1 MIVRIARSTRMP
13 TLYSYYISKF
23 TDSTHEQI
31 KKARP
36 FSIYHRSMQEYEITP
51 EIYKQ
56 LNETVDQTIDMRRS
70 YPVFERNHAEKY
82 GYQQDAVDF
91 SHKTDSLFINFP
103 QGTGKTLTALKILE
117 SHNVNRALIICG
129 QGNLQEEWLKD
140 AHKHN
145 HTAQQLLIVGGDTG
159 VGNASKIKWL
169 KGRKDCRNE
178 VHLINIEALRAVAM
192 PLTLNELRYDC
203 IIVDEVQSAKGW
215 KAEQTKGVHELT
227 RYENQIR
234 IALSGTPVLNSP
246 LEFFSLLKFL
256 GLLKDTARTTFE
268 RFYGEWGFDFWGH
281 YVCKGFRNLD
291 YLKELLTPALCY
303 ADKAELNLPPKTRYK
318 TQLQWSEPAR
328 FKYLRKVYGMTI
340 RRLKQEGFDTKPQV
354 RAEMLF
360 LSSIA
365 QPKIDYVKNITEK
378 ALVFSQYTQVLEVYE
393 KELKNAGKR
402 VLYYHGKLSMKQRLE
417 VLERWANNEADILLL
432 SLMTARYGLNLTQA
446 TRTIFLEP
454 PTSLAILEQC
464 EDRVHRIG
472 QTKACRSDL
481 LCCSELDEAALE
493 NIVNKQE
500 AIDKL
505 KPTE

>member
-1 MIVRIARSTRMP
+1 MIVRIAHGIRMP

-23 TDSTHEQI
+23 TDDTHEQI

-36 FSIYHRSMQEYEITP
+36 FSIYHKSTQEYEITP

-103 QGTGKTLTALKILE
+103 QGTGKTLTALKILK
-117 SHNVNRALIICG
+117 SHNVNRTLVICG

-140 AHKHN
+140 ATKHN
-145 HTAQQLLIVGGDTG
+145 HTAQQLIIVGGDTG
-159 VGNASKIKWL
+159 AGNTKKVKWL
-169 KGRKDCRNE
+169 KDRKDCHDE
-178 VHLINIEALRAVAM
+178 IHLINIEALRAVAM
-192 PLTLNELRYDC
+192 TQVLNEMQYDA

-227 RYENQIR
+227 RYENQLR

-246 LEFFSLLKFL
+246 HEFFSLLKFL
-256 GLLKDTARTTFE
+256 GILKDTARTTFE

-281 YVCKGFRNLD
+281 FVCKGFKNLE
-291 YLKELLTPALCY
+291 YLNELLTPALCY
-303 ADKAELNLPPKTRYK
+303 ADKAELDLPPKTRHK
-318 TQLQWSEPAR
+318 TVLQWDAPAR
-328 FKYLRKVYGMTI
+328 YPYLKKVYKMTA
-340 RRLKQEGFDTKPQV
+340 RRLKQEGFNTKPQV

-360 LSSIA
+360 LASTA

-393 KELKNAGKR
+393 KELKSAGKR

-417 VLERWANNEADILLL
+417 ILESWANNEADILLL

-446 TRTIFLEP
+446 ARTVFIEP

-472 QTKACRSDL
+472 QTLPCRSDL
-481 LCCSELDEAALE
+481 LCCNELDEAALK
-493 NIVNKQE
+493 NIVDKQQ
-500 AIDKL
+500 AIDEL
-505 KPTE
+505 KAMR